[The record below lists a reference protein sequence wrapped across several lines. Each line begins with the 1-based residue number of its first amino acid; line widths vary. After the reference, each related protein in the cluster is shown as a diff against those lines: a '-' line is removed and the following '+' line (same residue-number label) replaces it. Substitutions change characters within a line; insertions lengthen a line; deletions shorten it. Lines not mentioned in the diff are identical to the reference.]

1 MFPNFAPESP
11 LSREKFLS
19 AIFNLL
25 FEIPPSDLFKNC
37 ATVVYFILPP
47 ACERSLTSVSFYVTS
62 FPFLVLN
69 NNHSTKDPPGF
80 LPYLLFPFGVRSESV
95 RNPPDHHTQT
105 PQKPERAD
113 DSRTQPNKNQTARPV
128 DRSSLEKSLAKQ
140 EQNAR

>member
-47 ACERSLTSVSFYVTS
+47 ACQRSLTSVSFYVT

-80 LPYLLFPFGVRSESV
+80 LPCLFSHSVCVRSPFGIR
-95 RNPPDHHTQT
+95 RIIIPRPH
-105 PQKPERAD
+105 
-113 DSRTQPNKNQTARPV
+113 KNQNALTTLVPSPTKTRPRGPSI
-128 DRSSLEKSLAKQ
+128 DRAWKKSLAKQ